1 MSPIFVYES
10 VFNLGYLETISVH
23 PTRHQSFAG
32 KLHMVLRNIWDLVI
46 CVLQGWTGKFFSLG
60 GAGQD
65 QKSTGRGR
73 GLNLRGGALRGQGG
87 EHIAYISWLKSYA
100 TAKEILIH
108 IALSEFSQIYS
119 TFMILILIIISITI
133 IVIITIIIN
142 RTKDDSWDMN
152 GNFISW
158 QVLENKVRSPVC
170 KKKSKEVLHLLLYFN
185 NNPQE

>member
-1 MSPIFVYES
+1 MQQRQITFCTIIVVASVQGKRRGDAAAIIFPPLCTRRRTYPSP
-10 VFNLGYLETISVH
+10 
-23 PTRHQSFAG
+23 P
-32 KLHMVLRNIWDLVI
+32 DLVQ
-46 CVLQGWTGKFFSLG
+46 VT
-60 GAGQD
+60 
-65 QKSTGRGR
+65 
-73 GLNLRGGALRGQGG
+73 
-87 EHIAYISWLKSYA
+87 IATIQHYLFTNFTILMPSMHPKTDWERTVYISWLKSYA

-158 QVLENKVRSPVC
+158 QVLENKVQSPVC
-170 KKKSKEVLHLLLYFN
+170 KKKEQRGFTPFTLF
-185 NNPQE
+185 QR

>member
-1 MSPIFVYES
+1 MRP
-10 VFNLGYLETISVH
+10 
-23 PTRHQSFAG
+23 RHMCFAG
-32 KLHMVLRNIWDLVI
+32 MDGEV
-46 CVLQGWTGKFFSLG
+46 FF
-60 GAGQD
+60 AG
-65 QKSTGRGR
+65 
-73 GLNLRGGALRGQGG
+73 RGGARPKIYGAGKGSKSAGLGSW
-87 EHIAYISWLKSYA
+87 ELTAHNSWLKSYA

-142 RTKDDSWDMN
+142 STKDDSWDMN

-185 NNPQE
+185 DNPQE